1 MVTLG
6 TEYVDSFFF
15 DLVYRTGSVEIV
27 DISESRGVGVY
38 PSRIVPCI
46 HQDDNRGIYLPGNK
60 ESNEWYAYAWNRYI
74 IERNDPDFFSALFKS
89 NTANVSVFS
98 ADYALRGVWS
108 LSLIL
113 ERNQR
118 DQYGLVLR
126 DGFTDVFSPA
136 ELSIL
141 RNLTQGRGMCAWAAQ
156 QQDACTWEKARRR
169 GRS

>member
-1 MVTLG
+1 M
-6 TEYVDSFFF
+6 
-15 DLVYRTGSVEIV
+15 
-27 DISESRGVGVY
+27 
-38 PSRIVPCI
+38 
-46 HQDDNRGIYLPGNK
+46 
-60 ESNEWYAYAWNRYI
+60 
-74 IERNDPDFFSALFKS
+74 
-89 NTANVSVFS
+89 FS